1 VRNAGCGA
9 RETAEGGAPPGCS
22 SLPGYPAGAVPIF
35 LARHGET
42 EANAVRVVQR
52 PEAPLSARGGEQAER
67 LARRLAGEGVAAV
80 LSSDLARAAATAERV
95 AAAAGA
101 TLELEPLL
109 RERDYGEIRGR
120 PYAELERE
128 GVSIF
133 APDYAPPGGETW
145 EAFFARVDRAW
156 ARIQEVAARTPGPV
170 AVVTHGL
177 VKHAIATRHLSAL
190 RENAP
195 GRIVP
200 FANTALTV
208 LEGPPWEARL
218 VGCTA
223 HLAEGQGDEGTTGGR
238 RAVV

>member
-1 VRNAGCGA
+1 MAALGA
-9 RETAEGGAPPGCS
+9 SGSVPAR
-22 SLPGYPAGAVPIF
+22 LRGYPARAVTLF
-35 LARHGET
+35 LARHGES

-52 PEAPLSARGGEQAER
+52 PEVPLSARGLEQAER

-101 TLELEPLL
+101 PLELEPLL

-120 PYAELERE
+120 PYAELEGE

-170 AVVTHGL
+170 VVVTHGL
-177 VKHAIATRHLSAL
+177 VKHAIVTRHLSAPPGHD
-190 RENAP
+190 P
-195 GRIVP
+195 GRIVA

-208 LEGPPWEARL
+208 LGGPPWAVRL
-218 VGCTA
+218 LGCTA
-223 HLAEGQGDEGTTGGR
+223 HLEGGDRNTGAKVRGDPR
-238 RAVV
+238 V